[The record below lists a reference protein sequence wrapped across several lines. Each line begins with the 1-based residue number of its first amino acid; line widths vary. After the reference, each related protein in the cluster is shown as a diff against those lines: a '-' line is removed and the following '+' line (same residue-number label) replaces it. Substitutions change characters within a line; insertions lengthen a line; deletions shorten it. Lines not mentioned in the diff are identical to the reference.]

1 MSGEHEENDE
11 PITDFG
17 SIYNWCDRHCERC
30 PQRIHCTL
38 SRTISERELEELAK
52 KDEPEPEPE
61 MVDTAVIRA
70 RLDEM
75 MQMLR
80 EEIGEDPDAPLS
92 LDGPRMQRLGREI
105 GTALCT
111 HPRARIQELALTVMM
126 KASRLSYV
134 FEREE
139 IDDGIWLLDTAPNI
153 LLLERTAR
161 SLDEEL
167 AALPEDDPH
176 RTPIAAG
183 VAREADPTQWRR
195 PGSPGT
201 PAEIRTQLARL
212 MAIFTPLEERLAPSR
227 ILLEGWI
234 ARGAAPSPWLRE
246 TLVAAND

>member
-1 MSGEHEENDE
+1 MSDEHELTEEKKDE

-38 SRTISERELEELAK
+38 SRTISENELEALAK
-52 KDEPEPEPE
+52 KQDAPEPEPEPE
-61 MVDTAVIRA
+61 RVDPAEIRA
-70 RLDEM
+70 KLDEM

-80 EEIGEDPDAPLS
+80 DEIGEDPDAPLS

-111 HPRARIQELALTVMM
+111 HPAPRIQELALTVMM

-134 FEREE
+134 FEHQE
-139 IDDGIWLLDTAPNI
+139 IDDAIWLLDTAPNI
-153 LLLERTAR
+153 LLLERTVSA
-161 SLDEEL
+161 LDGEL

-176 RTPIAAG
+176 RAPISAL
-183 VAREADPTQWRR
+183 
-195 PGSPGT
+195 
-201 PAEIRTQLARL
+201 LARL
-212 MAIFTPLEERLAPSR
+212 MAIFAPLEERIAPSR
-227 ILLEGWI
+227 VLLDGWI
-234 ARGAAPSPWLRE
+234 ARGAAPSPWLLE